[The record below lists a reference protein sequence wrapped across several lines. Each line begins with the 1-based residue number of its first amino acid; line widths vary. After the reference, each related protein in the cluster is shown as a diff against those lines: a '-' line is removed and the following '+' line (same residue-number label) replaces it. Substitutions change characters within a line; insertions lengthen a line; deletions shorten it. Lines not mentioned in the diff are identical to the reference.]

1 MGMRG
6 HRGWWL
12 EARKRRLRD
21 TVSEVRG
28 SSLDI
33 GLGGDGRWGMGCMA
47 EIGGR

>member
-28 SSLDI
+28 SSLDR
-33 GLGGDGRWGMGCMA
+33 GLGEDGRWGMGCMA
-47 EIGGR
+47 EFGGR